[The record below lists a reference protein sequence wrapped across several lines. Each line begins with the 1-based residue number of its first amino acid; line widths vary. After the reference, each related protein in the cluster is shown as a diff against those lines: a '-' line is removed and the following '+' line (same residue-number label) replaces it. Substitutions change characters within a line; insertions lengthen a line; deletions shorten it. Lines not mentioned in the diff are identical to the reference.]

1 MTIFKAYAI
10 IVLRTNSNVNP
21 KKCNFSL
28 NTDIVGESMEN
39 WLPCHLNK
47 QINITSLYTAFVQQ
61 YGYDFNFVG
70 ETHNFWEISCVL
82 DGTVCVASDSNI
94 FSVTAGHAIVHRP
107 MTFHRL
113 WAGEGEPPKLATIS
127 FDADINMDITDCVY
141 ELDQKDVN
149 EIQDIIAHIQD
160 EFDNNGIAV
169 QKQKSPMA
177 QITVNR
183 LENLMMSIFP
193 PRASGESIRSSA
205 AGVRK
210 YTEIVRCLTDN
221 IDGNLTVDDI
231 AHMCSMSPSSVKQ
244 TFRQFTGMGVV
255 QFYRRMKMD
264 RAISMLRQGLS
275 VKEISQR
282 LGYSDSNYF
291 STVFKRV
298 IGVSPTNY
306 LSKMHGKEKDTLR

>member
-1 MTIFKAYAI
+1 
-10 IVLRTNSNVNP
+10 
-21 KKCNFSL
+21 
-28 NTDIVGESMEN
+28 MEV
-39 WLPCHLNK
+39 WWPCHIKK
-47 QINITSLYTAFVQQ
+47 QINITSLYTAFIQQ

-70 ETHNFWEISCVL
+70 ETHNFWEIACVL
-82 DGTVCVASDSNI
+82 EGTVCVASDSNI

-113 WAGEGEPPKLATIS
+113 WAGEGDPPKLAIVS
-127 FDADINMDITDCVY
+127 FDAEISAEITDCVY
-141 ELDQKDVN
+141 ELDQPSAA
-149 EIQDIIAHIQD
+149 EMCDIISHIQE

-169 QKQKSPMA
+169 KRQKSPLA

-183 LENLMMSIFP
+183 LENLMMTLLPNRSP
-193 PRASGESIRSSA
+193 SDSIRSSA

-231 AHMCSMSPSSVKQ
+231 ARECNMSPSSVKQ

-264 RAISMLRQGLS
+264 SAISMLRKGMS

-282 LGYSDSNYF
+282 LGYTDSNYF

-306 LSKMHGKEKDTLR
+306 LSKMRGKDGETLR

>member
-1 MTIFKAYAI
+1 
-10 IVLRTNSNVNP
+10 
-21 KKCNFSL
+21 
-28 NTDIVGESMEN
+28 MET
-39 WLPCHLNK
+39 WYPCHIKK
-47 QINITSLYTAFVQQ
+47 QINITAFYTVFIMQ

-82 DGTVCVASDSNI
+82 EGTVCVASDSNI

-113 WAGEGEPPKLATIS
+113 WAGEGDPPKLATVS
-127 FDADINMDITDCVY
+127 FDAEIDMDITDSVY
-141 ELDQKDVN
+141 ELSKDN
-149 EIQDIIAHIQD
+149 AMQICDIIAHIQS
-160 EFDNNGIAV
+160 EFENNGIAI
-169 QKQKSPMA
+169 KRQKSPTA

-183 LENLMMSIFP
+183 LENLMMDILPNRSP
-193 PRASGESIRSSA
+193 SETIRSSA
-205 AGVRK
+205 AGGRQ
-210 YTEIVRCLTDN
+210 YTDIVRCLTDN

-231 AHMCSMSPSSVKQ
+231 AVMCNMSPSSVKQ

-264 RAISMLRQGLS
+264 SAISMLRKGMS

-282 LGYSDSNYF
+282 LGYTDSNYF

-306 LSKMHGKEKDTLR
+306 VSKMHGKEKDTLR